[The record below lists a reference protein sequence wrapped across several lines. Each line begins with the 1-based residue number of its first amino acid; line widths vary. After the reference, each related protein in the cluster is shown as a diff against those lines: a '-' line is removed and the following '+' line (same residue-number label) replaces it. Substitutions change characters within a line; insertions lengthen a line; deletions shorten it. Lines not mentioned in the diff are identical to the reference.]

1 MSATRTLL
9 QRKADVSRTDEK
21 VAIFIESENRLT
33 GNGIHEWAKTG
44 DAIVLKHDH
53 YTDRE
58 APKQPPQPKG
68 ESKGGVTG
76 SEVRPVR
83 FR

>member
-1 MSATRTLL
+1 MRSATARSSRGDSARATETTARTVPRAL
-9 QRKADVSRTDEK
+9 RIGTA
-21 VAIFIESENRLT
+21 
-33 GNGIHEWAKTG
+33 
-44 DAIVLKHDH
+44 
-53 YTDRE
+53 TDRE